1 MKPGL
6 ILMTFGILMAYLF
19 AVNQPERGE
28 GDSELSS
35 STVLDGQ
42 PSTVIPVESSSSRNV
57 TPDQTASL
65 KFGDYPCSPDCSE
78 HEAGYQ
84 WGMEQGISDPDNCSD
99 NTGSFIEGCRV
110 YAEGRQSA
118 ATAKHI

>member
-6 ILMTFGILMAYLF
+6 ILMTFGILMAYLL

-28 GDSELSS
+28 GDLTLSS
-35 STVLDGQ
+35 PPLLDNQLPVLV
-42 PSTVIPVESSSSRNV
+42 TAESSSFRNEA
-57 TPDQTASL
+57 PDHPASL

-84 WGMEQGISDPDNCSD
+84 WGMEQGISDPDNCSG

-110 YAEGRQSA
+110 YAEERQSA